1 MGNYMVDDGGNITMS
16 GDASQGIKDQRV
28 TFVNNGD
35 VAAKVTGAKISIPMA
50 ANGLSITLRGVPMSF
65 P

>member
-28 TFVNNGD
+28 TFVN
-35 VAAKVTGAKISIPMA
+35 TE
-50 ANGLSITLRGVPMSF
+50 TLPPR
-65 P
+65 